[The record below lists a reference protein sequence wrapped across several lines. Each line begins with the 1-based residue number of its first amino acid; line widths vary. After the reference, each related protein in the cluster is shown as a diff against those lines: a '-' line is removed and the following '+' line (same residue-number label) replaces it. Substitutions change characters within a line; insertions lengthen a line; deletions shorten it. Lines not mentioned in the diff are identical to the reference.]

1 MFWRAKSPLDPGDE
15 AWQLEC
21 WAWLLRNLGGVGL
34 LRATALVL
42 PTRDFFRP
50 LTSTGHAFAAEVLDQ
65 VAAYFGFEPGDFRLV
80 AQASSINPQ
89 VGAFAIVQNAPAS
102 PLGTFSHDDDHA
114 TITYDPRLV
123 ERPGALIA
131 TLAHE
136 LCHARLLPVAT
147 PPPGGWEM
155 EEFATDLAAA
165 FFGFGV
171 FSANEAS
178 RFEAFSDQGGGT
190 QGWRFSGGGYLSPA
204 ERAFALAM
212 FLALTKRKPDQ
223 ARPHLEGAAAAYFN
237 KAVKYLAA
245 HPSIAAN
252 LAG

>member
-1 MFWRAKSPLDPGDE
+1 MANGGKIDPMFWRAKSPLDPGDE

-89 VGAFAIVQNAPAS
+89 VGAFA
-102 PLGTFSHDDDHA
+102 
-114 TITYDPRLV
+114 
-123 ERPGALIA
+123 
-131 TLAHE
+131 
-136 LCHARLLPVAT
+136 
-147 PPPGGWEM
+147 
-155 EEFATDLAAA
+155 
-165 FFGFGV
+165 
-171 FSANEAS
+171 
-178 RFEAFSDQGGGT
+178 
-190 QGWRFSGGGYLSPA
+190 
-204 ERAFALAM
+204 LAM

-245 HPSIAAN
+245 HPSVVAN
-252 LAG
+252 LTG